1 MSRKEQTCTER
12 VCASK
17 LEAEIQGL
25 KKERDTDSVGS
36 YLPSGRRQSEL

>member
-12 VCASK
+12 VCACK

-25 KKERDTDSVGS
+25 QKEKDTVSVGS
-36 YLPSGRRQSEL
+36 YITSGRRQSEL